1 MDEFEMDES
10 KRRHIAPNKHLN
22 NSLSVLYYMGM
33 WPEQSRY
40 RYLYSVYTIFSGV
53 FLLGIFLTTEIAY
66 FIVNWN
72 DMAKVAAISTVLM
85 TNATH
90 ASKVIILV
98 YRHSRIRDLV
108 NVTRS
113 EMFNRDNV
121 KYERI
126 VTHYTWQG
134 IFHHIAYQ
142 TFGALAVTVWGI
154 TPVLDYL
161 TGGSKHYPVEGLYP
175 YNVTATP
182 AFEITCSYQAVAIIL
197 CCLNNVAIDTL
208 ITGLITIA
216 CCQLTILN
224 RNISSLN
231 IKTDQQLITLKG
243 DANPGKFATQ
253 LDNESYKNLKIC
265 IKHSNMIFDF
275 SREIQNI
282 FGTAI
287 FFQFLVNCIIICLIA
302 FNMAQMK
309 VYIPH
314 ILFGMLMYMCCMTY
328 QIFIYCWH
336 GNELYLHSLDMILA
350 AYSNEWWQK
359 TENFKRA
366 IQIIMT
372 RAQRPLILSAGN
384 IMDISLQNFVR
395 VSIVS
400 VVFQTFLNSFTLFCR
415 FYACHIQFLLF
426 YKLRR
431 TLELLYA

>member
-395 VSIVS
+395 ILRMSYSIFTVL
-400 VVFQTFLNSFTLFCR
+400 QTSTNS
-415 FYACHIQFLLF
+415 
-426 YKLRR
+426 
-431 TLELLYA
+431 

>member
-66 FIVNWN
+66 FIANWN

-121 KYERI
+121 KYEQI

-231 IKTDQQLITLKG
+231 IETDQQLITLKG

-395 VSIVS
+395 ILRMSYSIFTVL
-400 VVFQTFLNSFTLFCR
+400 QTSTNS
-415 FYACHIQFLLF
+415 
-426 YKLRR
+426 
-431 TLELLYA
+431 